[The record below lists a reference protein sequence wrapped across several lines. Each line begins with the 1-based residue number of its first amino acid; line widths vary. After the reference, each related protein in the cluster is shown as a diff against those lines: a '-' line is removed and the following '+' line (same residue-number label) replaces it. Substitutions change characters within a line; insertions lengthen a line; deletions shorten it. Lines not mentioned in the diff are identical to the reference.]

1 MTATDHERIQGLLAE
16 GWRLLEA
23 GNARESALI
32 FGRVALVDP
41 AHPVALRGLAAA
53 RTAITESERRND
65 ERLEEAR
72 RAAAR
77 GDAVSARAVLS
88 AVIAE
93 GGDRDHAA
101 ALLDRLDD
109 REGLIER
116 AAPPAAASGPVPRLR
131 PSAVSWS
138 RRAFAAGSTVLLVA
152 LGAGVFSSWDR
163 LLFGLTRPPAP
174 RPHAASNA
182 APAAG
187 GGDRALA
194 EARRHLDAGN
204 VAAALVAL
212 DRVGPQE
219 PSYPFARQLRQQAEL
234 ARRDDHPRDPRKG
247 VRP

>member
-1 MTATDHERIQGLLAE
+1 MTATDHERIQSLLAE

-23 GNARESALI
+23 GNARESVLI

-41 AHPVALRGLAAA
+41 AHEGAHRGLAAA
-53 RTAITESERRND
+53 RVAITESERLSD
-65 ERLEEAR
+65 ERLDEAR

-77 GDAVSARAVLS
+77 GDAVSARAALET
-88 AVIAE
+88 VIAE

-101 ALLDRLDD
+101 ALLDRIDG
-109 REGLIER
+109 REGRMER
-116 AAPPAAASGPVPRLR
+116 AAPPAAHSGPIPRLR

-138 RRAFAAGSTVLLVA
+138 RRAFAAASTVVLVA
-152 LGAGVFSSWDR
+152 LGAGVFSTWDR

-174 RPHAASNA
+174 RPPAADG

-194 EARRHLDAGN
+194 EARRHMDAGN

-234 ARRDDHPRDPRKG
+234 ALRDDHPRDLRRG

>member
-1 MTATDHERIQGLLAE
+1 MIETDHERIQGLLAE

-32 FGRVALVDP
+32 FGRVILFDP

-65 ERLEEAR
+65 ERLVEAR

-77 GDAVSARAVLS
+77 GDTVAARAALE

-109 REGLIER
+109 REGRIER
-116 AAPPAAASGPVPRLR
+116 AAPPAAPSRPVPRPR

-138 RRAFAAGSTVLLVA
+138 RRAFAAASTVLLVA

-174 RPHAASNA
+174 RAHAVPDS
-182 APAAG
+182 APAAR

-194 EARRHLDAGN
+194 EARRHMETGN

-234 ARRDDHPRDPRKG
+234 ALRGDHPREPRRG

>member
-23 GNARESALI
+23 GQARESALI
-32 FGRVALVDP
+32 FGRVALVEP
-41 AHPVALRGLAAA
+41 AHAEAMRGLAAA
-53 RTAITESERRND
+53 RTAITESERLSD

-72 RAAAR
+72 RAAGR
-77 GDAVSARAVLS
+77 GDAVSARAALHE
-88 AVIAE
+88 VIAE

-109 REGLIER
+109 RGGRIER
-116 AAPPAAASGPVPRLR
+116 AAPRAAISGPIVRPR

-138 RRAFAAGSTVLLVA
+138 RRAFAATATVVLVA

-174 RPHAASNA
+174 RPHAGAD
-182 APAAG
+182 PATTDRAG
-187 GGDRALA
+187 ERALA
-194 EARRHLDAGN
+194 EARRHMDSGN
-204 VAAALVAL
+204 VAAALAAL

-234 ARRDDHPRDPRKG
+234 ALRDDHPRDPRRG
-247 VRP
+247 IRP